1 MARIINGQPADT
13 PEQKRK
19 ILGVKY
25 SENIEGDYIEGKERN
40 ERSPSNCQNNI
51 KKRNYVENLGGEQ
64 IETWFD

>member
-25 SENIEGDYIEGKERN
+25 SENIEGDYIEGKERVGAIALKL
-40 ERSPSNCQNNI
+40 S
-51 KKRNYVENLGGEQ
+51 K
-64 IETWFD
+64 